1 VQAQSPELICHRP
14 RADRRGIAPRQGG
27 EVLAQVGG
35 TEALRELSEQDEGV
49 QERVR
54 ARIGK
59 TQARGAL
66 APGRHRAIDGSES
79 IFAEHAIVAQALDFD
94 QSAVGRKADL
104 AQLWKVMQAL
114 PILKS

>member
-1 VQAQSPELICHRP
+1 
-14 RADRRGIAPRQGG
+14 
-27 EVLAQVGG
+27 
-35 TEALRELSEQDEGV
+35 LRELSEQDEGV

-59 TQARGAL
+59 AQARGAL
-66 APGRHRAIDGSES
+66 APGRHWAIDGSES
-79 IFAEHAIVAQALDFD
+79 ILAEDAVVAQALDLD

-104 AQLWKVMQAL
+104 AQLGRLCKRL